1 MKEIEKQISYSL
13 DDVIKGF
20 KLCSNKLKQTIEDN
34 SSIEHIQAPKEQ
46 KKITTYKTEKY
57 IIILGGIAAALVL
70 LYFYL
75 SIYYSFSFPYD
86 IPIDASGNYDFAELY

>member
-20 KLCSNKLKQTIEDN
+20 KDCSSKLKKTIEDN
-34 SSIEHIQAPKEQ
+34 SHIQTVKRKNEQ
-46 KKITTYKTEKY
+46 KKIITYKTEKY

-75 SIYYSFSFPYD
+75 SIYLSFSFPYH
-86 IPIDASGNYDFAELY
+86 IPIDASGNYDYAELY

>member
-1 MKEIEKQISYSL
+1 MKEIEKQISHSL
-13 DDVIKGF
+13 DDVIQGF

-34 SSIEHIQAPKEQ
+34 SSIENIQAPKQQ

-57 IIILGGIAAALVL
+57 IIILGGVAAALAL

-75 SIYYSFSFPYD
+75 SIYYSLSLPDMPPIEDSSFY
-86 IPIDASGNYDFAELY
+86 NVAELY